1 MWKVKRMNT
10 ARIIVLTTA
19 PRAGGIAAFPA
30 SGSDYT
36 PAPTEP
42 VARLQ
47 AADVLVATSA
57 IGPGRPVKPKRTP
70 ERTPEGTPA

>member
-19 PRAGGIAAFPA
+19 PRAGGIAAFP
-30 SGSDYT
+30 GSDHT

-47 AADVLVATSA
+47 AAGEFVATYA
-57 IGPGRPVKPKRTP
+57 IGPGRAVKPT
-70 ERTPEGTPA
+70 RTPEGKAA

>member
-19 PRAGGIAAFPA
+19 PGAGRISALPA
-30 SGSDYT
+30 SGSDHT
-36 PAPTEP
+36 PAPTKP

-47 AADVLVATSA
+47 AADVLVAT
-57 IGPGRPVKPKRTP
+57 GPGRAVKPKRTLA
-70 ERTPEGTPA
+70 RTLA